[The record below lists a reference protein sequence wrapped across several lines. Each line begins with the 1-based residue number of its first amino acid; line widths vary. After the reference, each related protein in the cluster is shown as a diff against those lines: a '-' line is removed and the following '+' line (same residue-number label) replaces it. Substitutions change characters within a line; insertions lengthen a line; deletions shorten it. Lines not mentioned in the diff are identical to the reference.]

1 MNEFITVNGIKFC
14 YEIQGIG
21 EPVILV
27 HGFGAKKE
35 TWHGLFNPLS
45 EKFKV
50 IRFDN
55 RGAGKSD
62 RPNEPFTMNMFVEDI
77 KGLMDALAIEK
88 AHIIGWSLG
97 GMIVQHF
104 LLKYPERVNKAV
116 LLLTNYKGQ
125 GVDLYKQSRHEGLD
139 VLLEDPE
146 KAFWDAVTLNYHRS
160 FKKKMKEDPKKK
172 FYGLWS
178 VEDLI
183 EESAIDPATHA
194 DIDNQASALEDHNT
208 LDRLHE
214 VQIETLLI
222 AGSHDRVCP
231 KSTMEE
237 MAMRMPNSTLKV
249 IDKAGH
255 AAPNSRAPEVNELI
269 IDFLL
274 KPTVEVL
281 ESLE

>member
-1 MNEFITVNGIKFC
+1 MSEYIEVNGIKIC
-14 YEIQGIG
+14 YEIQGTG
-21 EPVILV
+21 DPVILV

-35 TWHGLFNPLS
+35 TWLGQFIPLS
-45 EKFKV
+45 DKFKV

-77 KGLMDALAIEK
+77 KGLMDTLAIDK

-139 VLLEDPE
+139 ALLEDPE
-146 KAFWDAVTLNYHRS
+146 KAFWNSATLSYHRS
-160 FKKKMKEDPKKK
+160 MKKKMREDQSQK

-183 EESAIDPATHA
+183 EDSAIDPATHD
-194 DIDNQASALEDHNT
+194 DIDNQANALVEHDT
-208 LDRLHE
+208 LERLHE
-214 VQIETLLI
+214 VQNETLLV
-222 AGSHDRVCP
+222 AASHDRLCP
-231 KSTMEE
+231 KSTMQE
-237 MAMRMPNSTLKV
+237 MNLRMPNSTLKV

-255 AAPNSRAPEVNELI
+255 AAPTSRAPEINELI
-269 IDFLL
+269 INFL
-274 KPTVEVL
+274 
-281 ESLE
+281 

>member
-1 MNEFITVNGIKFC
+1 MNEYIDVNGIKIC
-14 YEIQGIG
+14 YEIQGVG
-21 EPVILV
+21 DPVVLV

-35 TWHGLFNPLS
+35 TWYGQFGPLS

-62 RPNEPFTMNMFVEDI
+62 RPNVPFTMDMFVEDI
-77 KGLMDALAIEK
+77 NGLMEALAIDK

-125 GVDLYKQSRHEGLD
+125 GIELYKESRHEGLE

-146 KAFWDAVTLNYHRS
+146 KAFWDSVATNFHHS

-178 VEDLI
+178 VEDVI
-183 EESAIDPATHA
+183 EDSAIDPATHE
-194 DIDNQASALEDHNT
+194 DIDNQASALEEHNT

-214 VQIETLLI
+214 VQNETLLV
-222 AGSHDRVCP
+222 AASHDRLCP

-237 MAMRMPNSTLKV
+237 MNMRMPNSMLKV

-255 AAPNSRAPEVNELI
+255 AAPNSRAPEINELI
-269 IDFLL
+269 IDFLT
-274 KPTVEVL
+274 KTTIEVL
-281 ESLE
+281 ESI

>member
-1 MNEFITVNGIKFC
+1 MNEFIEVNGIKIC
-14 YEIQGIG
+14 YEIQGVG
-21 EPVILV
+21 DPVILV

-35 TWHGLFNPLS
+35 TWFGQFGPLS

-62 RPNEPFTMNMFVEDI
+62 RPNEPFTMDMFVEDI
-77 KGLMDALAIEK
+77 KGLMDALAIDK

-125 GVDLYKQSRHEGLD
+125 GIDIYKQSRHEGLD

-146 KAFWDAVTLNYHRS
+146 KAFWDSAPVNIHHS

-183 EESAIDPATHA
+183 EDSSIDPATHA
-194 DIDNQASALEDHNT
+194 DIDNQASALEDHYT
-208 LDRLHE
+208 LERLHE
-214 VQIETLLI
+214 IQIETLLV

-237 MAMRMPNSTLKV
+237 MNMRMPNSMLKV

-255 AAPNSRAPEVNELI
+255 LAPTSRAPEVNELI
-269 IDFLL
+269 IDFLS
-274 KPTVEVL
+274 KPTIEIL
-281 ESLE
+281 ETLK

>member
-1 MNEFITVNGIKFC
+1 MNEFIEVNGIKIC
-14 YEIQGIG
+14 YEIQGVG
-21 EPVILV
+21 DPVILV
-27 HGFGAKKE
+27 HGFSSKKE
-35 TWHGLFNPLS
+35 TWIGQFGPLS
-45 EKFKV
+45 EKFKI

-62 RPNEPFTMNMFVEDI
+62 RPNEPFSMDMFVEDI
-77 KGLMDALAIEK
+77 KGLMDALAIDK
-88 AHIIGWSLG
+88 AHIMGWSLG

-125 GVDLYKQSRHEGLD
+125 GIDLFKKNRHETLD
-139 VLLEDPE
+139 ALLDDPE
-146 KAFWDAVTLNYHRS
+146 KAFWDSVTLTYHHS
-160 FKKKMKEDPKKK
+160 FKKKMREDPEKK

-183 EESAIDPATHA
+183 EDSAINPSTHN
-194 DIDNQASALEDHNT
+194 DIDNNASALQEHNT

-214 VQIETLLI
+214 VQNETLLV
-222 AGSHDRVCP
+222 AASHDRLCP

-237 MAMRMPNSTLKV
+237 MNMRMPNSTLKV

-255 AAPNSRAPEVNELI
+255 GAPISRAPEVNELI
-269 IDFLL
+269 VDFLV
-274 KPTVEVL
+274 KPTLEVL
-281 ESLE
+281 ESVK

>member
-1 MNEFITVNGIKFC
+1 MSEYIEVNGIKIC
-14 YEIQGIG
+14 YEIQGVG
-21 EPVILV
+21 DPVVLV
-27 HGFGAKKE
+27 HGFGSKKE
-35 TWHGLFNPLS
+35 TWIGQFGLLS

-62 RPNEPFTMNMFVEDI
+62 RPNEPFTMDMFVEDI
-77 KGLMDALAIEK
+77 KGLMDALAIDK

-125 GVDLYKQSRHEGLD
+125 GIDLYKQSRHEGLD
-139 VLLEDPE
+139 VLLDDPE
-146 KAFWDAVTLNYHRS
+146 KAFWDSAPMNYHHS
-160 FKKKMKEDPKKK
+160 FKKKLREDSKKK

-183 EESAIDPATHA
+183 KESAINPATHD
-194 DIDNQASALEDHNT
+194 DINNQASALKQHNT

-214 VQIETLLI
+214 VHLETLMV
-222 AGSHDRVCP
+222 AASHDRLCP
-231 KSTMEE
+231 KSTMQE
-237 MAMRMPNSTLKV
+237 MNMRMPNSTLKT

-255 AAPNSRAPEVNELI
+255 QAPNSKAPEISELI
-269 IDFLL
+269 INFLV
-274 KPTVEVL
+274 KPPLEVL
-281 ESLE
+281 ESVK